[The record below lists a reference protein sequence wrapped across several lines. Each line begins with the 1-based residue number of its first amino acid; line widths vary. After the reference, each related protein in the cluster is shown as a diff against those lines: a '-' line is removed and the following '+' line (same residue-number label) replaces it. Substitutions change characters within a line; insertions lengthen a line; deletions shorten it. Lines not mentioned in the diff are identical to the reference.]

1 MFEGKVTNV
10 SLVDLPAMG
19 SSRISSLNTPYY
31 SLFQSGIDPKLY
43 QTLDDKF
50 SSFLWNDS
58 YPLPCIASNGTTN
71 PFCNFLTRK
80 LMANTNF
87 KTVLEILKESYSHF
101 DNFQMNMKEDPKFT
115 EKFVKNST
123 ILAKFTKNSTIL
135 AKFSENSNIL
145 ASNKL
150 LLDLSPRR
158 SQPGTILFCDFI
170 QSFSDIKFEVN

>member
-1 MFEGKVTNV
+1 MFQEKVTNV
-10 SLVDLPAMG
+10 SLIDLPAMG

-43 QTLDDKF
+43 QTLDNDF
-50 SSFLWNDS
+50 SSFLSNDN
-58 YPLPCIASNGTTN
+58 YPHPCIASNGTTN

-101 DNFQMNMKEDPKFT
+101 DNFHMNMKEDPNFT

-123 ILAKFTKNSTIL
+123 IFAKLAENSTTL
-135 AKFSENSNIL
+135 E
-145 ASNKL
+145 SNKL

-158 SQPGTILFCDFI
+158 TQPGTILFCDFI
-170 QSFSDIKFEVN
+170 QSFSDIKYEVNSLLG